1 MKKNHYFS
9 EVYQGFVKNY
19 TIRKYQK
26 TDYALWNDFISQA
39 KNATFLFYRDFM
51 EYHSDRFDD
60 FSLLVFADEKLLAV
74 LPANKKATE
83 IHSHQGLSYGGL
95 VVKKNIRIKEYAQ
108 VFQSLLQF
116 LSENGITTLNLK
128 VLPKIYN
135 QILADEIDYVAF
147 LTKAKTYR
155 SDVYL
160 VIDNQETYQPNR
172 NRKRALA
179 LAEKRNIEVKE
190 DKNYADFW
198 NQILTPNLNNRFGVQ
213 PVHSLTEIE
222 KLAAV
227 FPENIKLFNAY
238 ENNVLKA
245 GVVMFLTETV
255 AHFQYSSGSDDRTD
269 TAALDILFD
278 AIIRNY
284 SDKKYV
290 SFGSS
295 SEENG
300 RVLNEG
306 LAYWKESFGARTSVQ
321 NFIKIETKNYSELA
335 I

>member
-1 MKKNHYFS
+1 M
-9 EVYQGFVKNY
+9 KNY

-26 TDYALWNDFISQA
+26 TDYTLWNDFIHQA
-39 KNATFLFYRDFM
+39 KNATFLFHRDFM
-51 EYHSDRFDD
+51 EYHSDRFED
-60 FSLLVFADEKLLAV
+60 FSLLIFHDEKLLAV
-74 LPANKKATE
+74 LPANKKGNE

-95 VVKKNIRIKEYAQ
+95 VVKKSIRIKEYTQ
-108 VFQSLLQF
+108 VFQALLLF
-116 LSENGITTLNLK
+116 LCENGIATLNLK
-128 VLPKIYN
+128 ALPKIYN
-135 QILADEIDYVAF
+135 RTIADEIDYVAF
-147 LTKAKTYR
+147 LTKAQTYR

-160 VIDNQETYQPNR
+160 VIDNSETYKPNR
-172 NRKRALA
+172 NRKRALT
-179 LAEKRNIEVKE
+179 LAENRNIAVRE
-190 DKNYADFW
+190 DENYKDFW

-222 KLAAV
+222 KLATV
-227 FPENIKLFNAY
+227 FPKNIKLFNAY
-238 ENNVLKA
+238 QDDELKA

-278 AIIRNY
+278 EIIRKY
-284 SDKKYV
+284 ADKKYV
-290 SFGSS
+290 SFGSA

-306 LAYWKESFGARTSVQ
+306 LAYWKESFGARASVQ
-321 NFIKIETKNYSELA
+321 NFIKIETKNYSELT

>member
-1 MKKNHYFS
+1 M
-9 EVYQGFVKNY
+9 KNY

-26 TDYALWNDFISQA
+26 TDYTLWNDFIHQA
-39 KNATFLFYRDFM
+39 KNATFLFHRDFM
-51 EYHSDRFDD
+51 EYHSDRFED
-60 FSLLVFADEKLLAV
+60 FSLLIFHDEKLLAV
-74 LPANKKATE
+74 LPANKKGNE

-95 VVKKNIRIKEYAQ
+95 VVKKSIRIKEYTQ
-108 VFQSLLQF
+108 VFQALLLF
-116 LSENGITTLNLK
+116 LCENGIATLNLK
-128 VLPKIYN
+128 ALPKIYN
-135 QILADEIDYVAF
+135 RTIADEIDYVAF
-147 LTKAKTYR
+147 LMKAQTYR

-160 VIDNQETYQPNR
+160 VIDNSETYKPNR
-172 NRKRALA
+172 NRKRALT
-179 LAEKRNIEVKE
+179 LAENRNIAVRE
-190 DKNYADFW
+190 DKNYKDFW

-222 KLAAV
+222 KLATV
-227 FPENIKLFNAY
+227 FPKNIKLFNAY
-238 ENNVLKA
+238 QDDELKA

-278 AIIRNY
+278 EIIRKY

-290 SFGSS
+290 SFGSA
-295 SEENG
+295 SEKNG

-306 LAYWKESFGARTSVQ
+306 LAYWKESFGARASVQ
-321 NFIKIETKNYSELA
+321 NFIKIETKNYPELA

>member
-1 MKKNHYFS
+1 M
-9 EVYQGFVKNY
+9 KNY

-26 TDYALWNDFISQA
+26 NDYALWNDFIHQA
-39 KNATFLFYRDFM
+39 KNATFLFHRDFM

-60 FSLLVFADEKLLAV
+60 FSLLVFDNETLMAV
-74 LPANKKATE
+74 LPANKKESE

-95 VVKKNIRIKEYAQ
+95 VVKKGIRIKEYTQ
-108 VFQSLLQF
+108 VFQTVLRF
-116 LSENGITTLNLK
+116 LNEIGITVLNLK
-128 VLPKIYN
+128 TLPKIYN
-135 QILADEIDYVAF
+135 QILADEIDYVSF
-147 LTKAKTYR
+147 LTQAERYR

-160 VIDNQETYQPNR
+160 VIDNQETYKPNR
-172 NRKRALA
+172 NRKRALV
-179 LAEKRNIEVKE
+179 LAEKLNIEVREDANYKE
-190 DKNYADFW
+190 FW
-198 NQILTPNLNNRFGVQ
+198 GRILTPNLENRFGVP
-213 PVHSLTEIE
+213 PVHSLAEIE
-222 KLAAV
+222 KLASA
-227 FPENIKLFNAY
+227 FQDNIKLFTAY

-245 GVVMFLTETV
+245 GVVMFLTEAV

-278 AIIRNY
+278 CIIRKY
-284 SDKKYV
+284 SDKRYV
-290 SFGSS
+290 SFGSA

-321 NFIKIETKNYSELA
+321 NFITIETKKFPELA

>member
-1 MKKNHYFS
+1 
-9 EVYQGFVKNY
+9 VKNY
-19 TIRKYQK
+19 TVRKYQK
-26 TDYALWNDFISQA
+26 TDFALWNDFINQA

-51 EYHSDRFDD
+51 EYHSDRFED
-60 FSLLVFADEKLLAV
+60 FSLLIFDDEKLLAV
-74 LPANKKATE
+74 LPANKKGDE

-95 VVKKNIRIKEYAQ
+95 VVKKNIRIKDYTQ
-108 VFQSLLQF
+108 VFQTLLHF
-116 LSENGITTLNLK
+116 LYENGITTLYLK
-128 VLPKIYN
+128 ILPKIYN
-135 QILADEIDYVAF
+135 QILADEIDYVSF
-147 LTKAKTYR
+147 LTQAKTYR

-160 VIDNQETYQPNR
+160 VIDNNETYKPNR
-172 NRKRALA
+172 NRKRALT
-179 LAEKRNIEVKE
+179 LAEKRNIDVRE
-190 DKNYADFW
+190 DKKYNDFW
-198 NQILTPNLNNRFGVQ
+198 NQILTPNLVNRFGVK

-222 KLAAV
+222 QLACV
-227 FPENIKLFNAY
+227 FTENIKLFTAY

-278 AIIRNY
+278 YIIRKY
-284 SDKKYV
+284 SDKRYV

-321 NFIKIETKNYSELA
+321 NFISIETNKYPELA

>member
-1 MKKNHYFS
+1 
-9 EVYQGFVKNY
+9 
-19 TIRKYQK
+19 
-26 TDYALWNDFISQA
+26 
-39 KNATFLFYRDFM
+39 M
-51 EYHSDRFDD
+51 EYHSDRFED
-60 FSLLVFADEKLLAV
+60 FSLLVFDDTKLLAV
-74 LPANKKATE
+74 LPANKKGNE

-95 VVKKNIRIKEYAQ
+95 VVKKNIRIKEYSL
-108 VFQSLLQF
+108 VFQSLLHF
-116 LSENGITTLNLK
+116 LSESGITCLNLK
-128 VLPKIYN
+128 TLPKIYN
-135 QILADEIDYVAF
+135 QTIADEIDYVSF
-147 LTKAKTYR
+147 LTKAEMYR

-160 VIDNQETYQPNR
+160 VIDNHEEYQPNR

-179 LAEKRNIEVKE
+179 LAEKRNIEVRE
-190 DKNYADFW
+190 DKNYKDFW

-213 PVHSLTEIE
+213 PVHSLEEME
-222 KLAAV
+222 KLASD

-238 ENNVLKA
+238 ENKVLKA

-278 AIIRNY
+278 YIIRSY
-284 SDKKYV
+284 LEKRYV
-290 SFGSS
+290 SFGSA

-321 NFIKIETKNYSELA
+321 NFIKIKTEKYPELA

>member
-1 MKKNHYFS
+1 MKY
-9 EVYQGFVKNY
+9 Y

-39 KNATFLFYRDFM
+39 KNATFLFHRDFM
-51 EYHSDRFDD
+51 EYHSDRFED
-60 FSLLVFADEKLLAV
+60 FSLMVFEDEKLKAV
-74 LPANKKATE
+74 LPANKKGSE

-95 VVKKNIRIKEYAQ
+95 VVKKSIRIKEYTQ
-108 VFQSLLQF
+108 VFQTVLRF
-116 LSENGITTLNLK
+116 LSESGIDVLNIK
-128 VLPKIYN
+128 TLPKIYTKT
-135 QILADEIDYVAF
+135 IAEEIDYVSF
-147 LTKAKTYR
+147 LTQAETYR

-160 VIDNQETYQPNR
+160 VIDNQETYKPNR
-172 NRKRALA
+172 NRKRALT
-179 LAEKRNIEVKE
+179 LAEKRNVEVKE
-190 DKNYADFW
+190 DKNYSQFW
-198 NQILTPNLNNRFGVQ
+198 SRILIPNLENRFGVA
-213 PVHSLTEIE
+213 PVHSLVEIE
-222 KLAAV
+222 KIASV
-227 FPENIKLFNAY
+227 FPENIKLFTAY

-278 AIIRNY
+278 YIIKRY
-284 SDKKYV
+284 SDKRYV

-300 RVLNEG
+300 RALNEG
-306 LAYWKESFGARTSVQ
+306 LAYWKESFGAHTSVQ
-321 NFIKIETKNYSELA
+321 NFIKIETKKYPELA

>member
-1 MKKNHYFS
+1 M
-9 EVYQGFVKNY
+9 KNY

-39 KNATFLFYRDFM
+39 KNATFLFHRDFM
-51 EYHSDRFDD
+51 EYHSDRFED
-60 FSLLVFADEKLLAV
+60 FSLMVFEDEKLKAV
-74 LPANKKATE
+74 LPANKKGSE

-95 VVKKNIRIKEYAQ
+95 AVKKSIRIKEYTR
-108 VFQSLLQF
+108 VFQSILRF
-116 LSENGITTLNLK
+116 LNENGISVLNIK
-128 VLPKIYN
+128 TLPKIYTKT
-135 QILADEIDYVAF
+135 IAEEIDYVSF
-147 LTKAKTYR
+147 LTQAETYR

-160 VIDNQETYQPNR
+160 VIDNHEVYKPNR
-172 NRKRALA
+172 NRKRALT
-179 LAEKRNIEVKE
+179 LAEKLNVEVRE
-190 DKNYADFW
+190 DKNYEAFW
-198 NQILTPNLNNRFGVQ
+198 YRILTPNLENRFGVP
-213 PVHSLTEIE
+213 PVHSLAEIE

-227 FPENIKLFNAY
+227 FTENIKLFNAY
-238 ENNVLKA
+238 QNNELKA

-278 AIIRNY
+278 YIIKRY
-284 SDKKYV
+284 SDKRYV
-290 SFGSS
+290 SFGSA

-300 RVLNEG
+300 RALNEG

-321 NFIKIETKNYSELA
+321 NFIKIETKKYPELA

>member
-1 MKKNHYFS
+1 M
-9 EVYQGFVKNY
+9 KNY

-26 TDYALWNDFISQA
+26 TDYALWNDFIHQA

-51 EYHSDRFDD
+51 EYHCDRFED
-60 FSLLVFADEKLLAV
+60 FSLLVFAEEKLLAV
-74 LPANKKATE
+74 LPANKTGNE

-95 VVKKNIRIKEYAQ
+95 VVKKSIRIKEYVQ

-116 LSENGITTLNLK
+116 LSESGITTLNLK
-128 VLPKIYN
+128 TLPKIYN
-135 QILADEIDYVAF
+135 QIIADEIDYISF
-147 LTKAKTYR
+147 LTNAETYR

-160 VIDNQETYQPNR
+160 VIDNSETYKPNR
-172 NRKRALA
+172 NRKRALT
-179 LAEKRNIEVKE
+179 LAEKRNIEVRE
-190 DKNYADFW
+190 DKNYKDFW
-198 NQILTPNLNNRFGVQ
+198 NQILTPNLKNRFGVQ
-213 PVHSLTEIE
+213 PVHSLEEIE

-227 FPENIKLFNAY
+227 FPVNIKLFNAY

-278 AIIRNY
+278 EIIRKY
-284 SDKKYV
+284 ADKRYV

-306 LAYWKESFGARTSVQ
+306 LAYWKESFGARTTVQ